1 MKNELCDTYVFNFIG
16 NALKQNKDLL
26 MVEKLAFLKYVG
38 TKAVDPLDKEYI
50 PACNR
55 IIDECVMKRYY
66 FNFLSNLQDCLNTPS
81 MLFDKTII
89 EYHGSTASHVLIN
102 DEINMQETI
111 YGIFIYPL
119 VIFAE
124 DKFDYKIV
132 EHTVNGN
139 RRKYMSSIEMHR
151 DEYSDNTSIENAYD
165 LLNDISELQ
174 VMEDNE
180 DLEDR
185 LSEYNKREMINNRF
199 FTL

>member
-1 MKNELCDTYVFNFIG
+1 MAEELNAELELKRKEELFSRLLYAKASYKETEKLFKELTDAGVRGLSIDAYIAYQSFLYFVKNELCDTYVFNFIG

-38 TKAVDPLDKEYI
+38 TKAADPLDKEYI

-124 DKFDYKIV
+124 DKFDYK
-132 EHTVNGN
+132 
-139 RRKYMSSIEMHR
+139 K
-151 DEYSDNTSIENAYD
+151 
-165 LLNDISELQ
+165 
-174 VMEDNE
+174 
-180 DLEDR
+180 
-185 LSEYNKREMINNRF
+185 
-199 FTL
+199 